1 MAPLSVVFTPPLGH
15 YGPLP
20 GVQAMA
26 QQMLSASIE
35 DYIKAVHALE
45 RQEQKATT
53 KRIAQH
59 LGVKMAS
66 VTGMLKHLAAEG
78 YVRHTPYR
86 GAQMTEKGRR
96 VAFGLI
102 RRHRLIELFLVET
115 LGLAWDEVDAD
126 AEILEHAVSDH
137 LIERIYE
144 FLGRPKFDPHGAPI
158 PARNG
163 AIPPQRGLPLDQLA
177 EGDCGKIVEVSDSD
191 PEFLRYL
198 TKLKLRIGSAVRVK
212 ERAPFDG
219 PITVEIDSGSVA
231 LGPEACH
238 RVRVVVQTRRK
249 SAAQPKKR
257 QPKRHD

>member
-1 MAPLSVVFTPPLGH
+1 MWIVTESVMM
-15 YGPLP
+15 GPV
-20 GVQAMA
+20 GAGMSE
-26 QQMLSASIE
+26 QMLSASIE

-45 RQEQKATT
+45 TREQKATT

-66 VTGMLKHLAAEG
+66 VTGMIKHLAAEG

-102 RRHRLIELFLVET
+102 RRHRLIELFLTET
-115 LGLAWDEVDAD
+115 LGLTWDEVDAD
-126 AEILEHAVSDH
+126 AEILEHAVSDK

-144 FLGRPKFDPHGAPI
+144 YLGRPKFDPHGAPI
-158 PARNG
+158 PPRNG
-163 AIPPQRGLPLDQLA
+163 ALPPRRGLPLDQLS
-177 EGDCGKIVEVSDSD
+177 EGQRGEIVEVSDAD

-198 TKLKLRIGSAVRVK
+198 TKLKLRIGSVVRVK

-219 PITVEIDSGSVA
+219 PITLLIGSGSVA
-231 LGPEACH
+231 LGREACS
-238 RVRVVVQTRRK
+238 RVRVHVEGPSKK
-249 SAAQPKKR
+249 SRASARSKR
-257 QPKRHD
+257 G